1 MNRTVIALERFEDA
15 GRKVAEFLHAELI
28 RYSDD
33 AFPLAFSR
41 SGAIVAVMASGIAV
55 RAIAPLLKDKWT
67 DPAVVVVDPGL
78 SFAVPLVGG
87 HHGANDLARELAG
100 LGLTPVITTAT
111 ERAGKAA
118 VEVVA
123 AREGCRVLNRGSTV
137 LVNAAL
143 LDGEVPVHVV
153 SGPAMVIAGPG
164 VALLARNGEYAVGIG
179 CRRGTPAKEV
189 EDAVKKALEV
199 SGISAEEVSVYAT
212 TAKKACEPGIV
223 DGVRAL
229 CGTLIYLDDEVLA
242 RFPPQSPSRAGKVG
256 LAGVAEPAALAASKR
271 KELVMRKTVYGE
283 VTVAIA
289 R

>member
-15 GRKVAEFLHAELI
+15 GRRVAEFLHAELI
-28 RYSDD
+28 LYSDE
-33 AFPLAFSR
+33 AFPIAFSR
-41 SGAIVAVMASGIAV
+41 SSAIVAVMASGIAV
-55 RAIAPLLKDKWT
+55 RAIAPLLNDKWT

-78 SFAVPLVGG
+78 CFAIPLVGG
-87 HHGANDLARELAG
+87 HHGANELARELAG

-111 ERAGKAA
+111 ERAGKAS
-118 VEVVA
+118 VELVA
-123 AREGCRVLNRGSTV
+123 ASEGCRVLNRDSTV
-137 LVNAAL
+137 SVNAAL
-143 LDGEVPVHVV
+143 LDGEVPVYVV

-164 VALLARNGEYAVGIG
+164 VALLARNGEYAVGLG

-189 EDAVKKALEV
+189 EIAVRKALGV
-199 SGISAEEVSVYAT
+199 SGITADEVSVYAT
-212 TAKKACEPGIV
+212 TEKKACEPGIV
-223 DGVRAL
+223 EGVRAL
-229 CGTLIYLDDEVLA
+229 RGTLIYLDDKILA

-256 LAGVAEPAALAASKR
+256 LAGVAEPAAMAASMR